1 MKDKILAHKK
11 QLQEN
16 KLAYLFIAPT
26 VLGLLLLHFIPLIQ
40 GFYISFLDL
49 NQSTWTQFLGAPW
62 IGLRNYLDIFNPDG
76 AMLSMGIGQA
86 MRNTFIYSIVVTL
99 GSIGLGMLVAILL
112 NRQFRG
118 RGVVRSLF
126 LTPWVVPQFVTGLLF
141 GFMWQQSS
149 GIINI
154 ILYDFLNINEWLP
167 FVSDTKPFWLMGDP
181 LTLVAIIIPTIW
193 RGFPHSMLM
202 LMAGLTTISQDY
214 YEAAEIDG
222 ANDWQ
227 KFWKITFPLLKPVWS
242 ILLLFG
248 MIFNVYSFNIVIMMF
263 GNGAGFP
270 GDWGGDHDDS
280 GKSLVQAL

>member
-1 MKDKILAHKK
+1 
-11 QLQEN
+11 
-16 KLAYLFIAPT
+16 
-26 VLGLLLLHFIPLIQ
+26 
-40 GFYISFLDL
+40 
-49 NQSTWTQFLGAPW
+49 
-62 IGLRNYLDIFNPDG
+62 
-76 AMLSMGIGQA
+76 MLSMGIGQA
-86 MRNTFIYSIVVTL
+86 LRNTFIYSIVVTL
-99 GSIGLGMLVAILL
+99 GSIALGMLVAILL
-112 NRQFRG
+112 NREFVG
-118 RGVVRSLF
+118 RGIVRSLF

-141 GFMWQQSS
+141 GFMWQQSA

-154 ILYDFLNINEWLP
+154 ILYDFLSINEWVP
-167 FVSDTKPFWLMGDP
+167 FISDTKPFWLMGDP

-270 GDWGGDHDDS
+270 GDWGDLMMTNIFRNSFQQWNFGIGAAVS
-280 GKSLVQAL
+280 IVLMFIMMIAVSLWYRLYKQVEEG